1 MSLGAYTVVRYS
13 NDLNDQR
20 INLGVIVWHPQDG
33 FGIRFSSSPDRV
45 KAIDPRLRI
54 TPLKEQLESIK
65 SELKNS
71 GSVSSGREML
81 SHLAKTYTEGLEVTV
96 PYPARMSGLHETL
109 ERLYS
114 KLVSPVE
121 EIRRASSQKSFAGR
135 FRTVLS
141 KSVKQVDPNGAVDNI
156 GRQKMN
162 GVTIDVGYETK
173 THRRRALWH
182 PLSLQS
188 KDRPDDQIAVAK
200 AASMDIL
207 TIRKYK
213 KKYRKTPQL
222 VVLQPPKEKAS
233 ESLPDV
239 VNWLSREADDVIQI
253 AKIEFLSDIVF
264 ERLKSLK
271 G

>member
-1 MSLGAYTVVRYS
+1 
-13 NDLNDQR
+13 
-20 INLGVIVWHPQDG
+20 NLGVIVWHPQDG
-33 FGIRFSSSPDRV
+33 FGIRFSSSLDRV
-45 KAIDPRLRI
+45 KAVDPRLRI
-54 TPLKEQLESIK
+54 RPLKEQLESIE

-121 EIRRASSQKSFAGR
+121 EIRMASSQRRFAVR
-135 FRTVLS
+135 FRNVLS
-141 KSVKQVDPNGAVDNI
+141 ESVKQVDPKGAVDNI
-156 GRQKMN
+156 GRQEMN
-162 GVTIDVGYETK
+162 GVTIDVGYET
-173 THRRRALWH
+173 TIQRRRALWH
-182 PLSLQS
+182 PLSLQA

-207 TIRKYK
+207 TIRKYLK
-213 KKYRKTPQL
+213 KFKNTPQL

-239 VNWLSREADDVIQI
+239 INWLNREADEVVQI
-253 AKIEFLSDIVF
+253 AKIESLSEIVV
-264 ERLKSLK
+264 ERLKSLRR
-271 G
+271 